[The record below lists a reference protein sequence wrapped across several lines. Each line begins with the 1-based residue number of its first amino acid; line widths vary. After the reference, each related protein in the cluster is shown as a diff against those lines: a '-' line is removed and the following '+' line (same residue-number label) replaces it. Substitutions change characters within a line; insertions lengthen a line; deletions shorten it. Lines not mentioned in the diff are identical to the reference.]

1 MEPTLFG
8 YGSGGEWRNLSF
20 YWADSV
26 GSVVITI
33 SLVVHIYPI
42 RCECELAQT
51 LVTPTFGYN
60 GITVLQTVTDEPFNV
75 SSRKHKLNASWS
87 GEQFTPTARQI
98 DEGAL

>member
-1 MEPTLFG
+1 MVQE
-8 YGSGGEWRNLSF
+8 GSGETISF
-20 YWADSV
+20 YWTDSV

-60 GITVLQTVTDEPFNV
+60 GITVLQTVTDEPFNAP
-75 SSRKHKLNASWS
+75 SRKHKLNASWS

-98 DEGAL
+98 N